1 MKKVLLSV
9 CMAIAAMSV
18 SAQNLTV
25 LSEKTLPMGNKMQVV
40 KDAQGR
46 IFRKLVK
53 PEGYKAAAT
62 APVKEAA
69 SDDIVTFYEGFE
81 NYRTNFGMDWI
92 PVDWSEINTPE
103 NVPTEDQLAHNIN
116 MTWLVYESSNLYQDM
131 TTDGTKE
138 AFIHFGYND
147 DTHGLTS
154 ADQDEWLV
162 SPEVT
167 LASNETLHFLLQ
179 ADYFDVYNIN
189 DFDWNTATWPNGR
202 GEAVNTLKIMVT
214 EDDGKNW
221 TEVWDLAK
229 NVTDKL
235 TERECYDASD
245 LKIRPQAVDLSA
257 YAGKTVKVAFRYW
270 RVGVGT
276 GNSMIVDGVTISHP
290 SPAGID
296 NVKVNGS
303 QSAAAE
309 YFTVNGMRVSNVKP
323 ATKGLY
329 IERKN
334 GVARKVVVK

>member
-1 MKKVLLSV
+1 
-9 CMAIAAMSV
+9 
-18 SAQNLTV
+18 
-25 LSEKTLPMGNKMQVV
+25 
-40 KDAQGR
+40 
-46 IFRKLVK
+46 
-53 PEGYKAAAT
+53 
-62 APVKEAA
+62 
-69 SDDIVTFYEGFE
+69 
-81 NYRTNFGMDWI
+81 
-92 PVDWSEINTPE
+92 
-103 NVPTEDQLAHNIN
+103 
-116 MTWLVYESSNLYQDM
+116 M

-138 AFIHFGYND
+138 AFIHFGYKD
-147 DTHGLTS
+147 DTYGLT
-154 ADQDEWLV
+154 AAAQDEWLV

-179 ADYFDVYNIN
+179 ADYMNVYNCN
-189 DFDWNTATWPNGR
+189 DFDWSTATWPNER
-202 GEAVNTLKIMVT
+202 EVVNTLKIMVT

-235 TERECYDASD
+235 TDRECYDASD

-270 RVGVGT
+270 RVGIDWT

-296 NVKVNGS
+296 NVKANGS
-303 QSAAAE
+303 QNAAAE

>member
-92 PVDWSEINTPE
+92 PGDWSEINTPE
-103 NVPTEDQLAHNIN
+103 NIPTEEFLSHNIN
-116 MTWLVYESSNLYQDM
+116 MSWYVYESSNFYQDM

-147 DTHGLTS
+147 KTYGLT
-154 ADQDEWLV
+154 AAAQDEWLV
-162 SPEVT
+162 SPEIT

-179 ADYFDVYNIN
+179 ADYMDVYDVN
-189 DFDWNTATWPNGR
+189 DFDWSHIKYPEPRTL
-202 GEAVNTLKIMVT
+202 VNTLKVMLT

-235 TERECYDASD
+235 TDRECYDASD

-257 YAGKTVKVAFRYW
+257 YAGKTVKLAFRYW
-270 RVGVGT
+270 REGSFA

-290 SPAGID
+290 SPAGIE
-296 NVKVNGS
+296 NVKANGS
-303 QSAAAE
+303 QNAAAE

>member
-9 CMAIAAMSV
+9 CMAIAAMNV

-25 LSEKTLPMGNKMQVV
+25 IAEKTLPMGNKMQIL
-40 KDAQGR
+40 KDADGR
-46 IFRKLVK
+46 LTRRLVK
-53 PEGYKAAAT
+53 PEVYKAAAAT
-62 APVKEAA
+62 APIKAA
-69 SDDIVTFYEGFE
+69 ADDIETYYEGFE

-103 NVPTEDQLAHNIN
+103 NIPTDDQLAHNVN
-116 MTWLVYESSNLYQDM
+116 MSWYVYESSNFYQEM

-138 AFIHFGYND
+138 AFIHFGYES
-147 DTHGLTS
+147 DTYGLT
-154 ADQDEWLV
+154 AAAQDEWLV

-179 ADYFDVYNIN
+179 ADYMNVYNCN
-189 DFDWNTATWPNGR
+189 DFDWSTATWPNER
-202 GEAVNTLKIMVT
+202 EVVNTLKIMVT

-235 TERECYDASD
+235 TDRECYDASD

-270 RVGVGT
+270 RVGIDWT

-290 SPAGID
+290 SPAGIE
-296 NVKVNGS
+296 NVKANGS
-303 QSAAAE
+303 QNAAAE

>member
-1 MKKVLLSV
+1 
-9 CMAIAAMSV
+9 
-18 SAQNLTV
+18 
-25 LSEKTLPMGNKMQVV
+25 
-40 KDAQGR
+40 
-46 IFRKLVK
+46 
-53 PEGYKAAAT
+53 
-62 APVKEAA
+62 
-69 SDDIVTFYEGFE
+69 
-81 NYRTNFGMDWI
+81 MDWI
-92 PVDWSEINTPE
+92 PGDWSEINTPE
-103 NVPTEDQLAHNIN
+103 NVPTDDQLAHNIN
-116 MTWLVYESSNLYQDM
+116 MTWLVYESSNFYQDM

-138 AFIHFGYND
+138 AFIHFGYKD
-147 DTHGLTS
+147 DTYGLT
-154 ADQDEWLV
+154 AAAQDEWLV

-179 ADYFDVYNIN
+179 ADYMNVYNCN
-189 DFDWNTATWPNGR
+189 DFDWSTATWPNER
-202 GEAVNTLKIMVT
+202 EVVNTLKIMVT
-214 EDDGKNW
+214 ENDGKNW

-235 TERECYDASD
+235 TDRECYDASD

-270 RVGVGT
+270 RVGIDWT

-290 SPAGID
+290 SPAGIE
-296 NVKVNGS
+296 NVKANGS
-303 QSAAAE
+303 QNAAAE

>member
-1 MKKVLLSV
+1 M
-9 CMAIAAMSV
+9 
-18 SAQNLTV
+18 T
-25 LSEKTLPMGNKMQVV
+25 
-40 KDAQGR
+40 
-46 IFRKLVK
+46 
-53 PEGYKAAAT
+53 AAA
-62 APVKEAA
+62 
-69 SDDIVTFYEGFE
+69 
-81 NYRTNFGMDWI
+81 
-92 PVDWSEINTPE
+92 
-103 NVPTEDQLAHNIN
+103 
-116 MTWLVYESSNLYQDM
+116 
-131 TTDGTKE
+131 
-138 AFIHFGYND
+138 
-147 DTHGLTS
+147 
-154 ADQDEWLV
+154 QDEWLV

-179 ADYFDVYNIN
+179 ADYMNVYNCN
-189 DFDWNTATWPNGR
+189 DFDWSQKKYPEPR
-202 GEAVNTLKIMVT
+202 EVVNTMKVMVS

-235 TERECYDASD
+235 TDRECYDASD

-270 RVGVGT
+270 RVGIDWT

-290 SPAGID
+290 SPAGIE
-296 NVKVNGS
+296 NVKANGS